1 MLNPLHMP
9 TTLATKTSRYSPRR
23 GGKQEER
30 LYKQVNRRITL
41 R

>member
-1 MLNPLHMP
+1 MFNFLHM
-9 TTLATKTSRYSPRR
+9 TTPAPKAPRFQPRR

-30 LYKQVNRRITL
+30 LYKQVNRRVAL

>member
-1 MLNPLHMP
+1 MLNAFHTAAAASKP
-9 TTLATKTSRYSPRR
+9 ARYSSRR

-30 LYKQVNRRITL
+30 LYKQVSRRVSL

>member
-9 TTLATKTSRYSPRR
+9 SNTAKGSRSPRR

-30 LYKQVNRRITL
+30 LYKQVNRRVTL

>member
-1 MLNPLHMP
+1 MINFLHMATP
-9 TTLATKTSRYSPRR
+9 ATKTTRFQPRR

-30 LYKQVNRRITL
+30 LYKQVNRRVTL